1 MSQKSLVKW
10 IQGILIGFGICG
22 LIFYGGLIPNIGL
35 GLVDSYP
42 EFGYMFYPW
51 LIFILLTGI
60 PCYIFLYFAWK
71 ITLNIDKDNSFCMDN
86 SMHLKKMAY
95 LALFDT
101 VFFMVGNVIYFFLGM
116 NHPAT
121 LLGSLLVVFVGVAIS
136 VACAALS
143 HLVSNAAGIKEEN
156 DLTI

>member
-10 IQGILIGFGICG
+10 IQGILIGFAVCG
-22 LIFYGGLIPNIGL
+22 FIFYGGLIPNIGL
-35 GLVDSYP
+35 GFVDSYP
-42 EFGYMFYPW
+42 EFGYMFVPW
-51 LIFILLTGI
+51 LVFILLTGI
-60 PCYIFLYFAWK
+60 PCYIFLYYAWK
-71 ITLNIDKDNSFCMDN
+71 ITLNIDNDNSFCMEN

-95 LALFDT
+95 LTLFDT
-101 VFFMVGNVIYFFLGM
+101 VFFMVGNIIYFFLGM
-116 NHPAT
+116 NHPGV
-121 LLGSLLVVFVGVAIS
+121 LLGSILVVFVGVAIS